1 MLMQVLNNGDIIAEG
16 HIKPVKAPVPV
27 KETAIAT
34 EEASDD
40 KENQSGTA
48 NTPPA
53 EALTGRQQGHDHSI
67 SCFMSLVLLVL
78 SSCFKADLV
87 KPCLLD
93 PLAIKGH
100 HEATMTLNGL
110 MERNGLPPASCDP
123 THHIALIAAEL
134 IRCVCM
140 VRGKKSYSGSK
151 GKASRSR

>member
-1 MLMQVLNNGDIIAEG
+1 MLVQVLNNGDIIAEG

-40 KENQSGTA
+40 KENQSSTA

-53 EALTGRQQGHDHSI
+53 EALTGRQQGHDHSVT
-67 SCFMSLVLLVL
+67 CFVSLVLLVL
-78 SSCFKADLV
+78 SSCFEADLG

-110 MERNGLPPASCDP
+110 MEGNGLPPASCDP
-123 THHIALIAAEL
+123 THQSH
-134 IRCVCM
+134 
-140 VRGKKSYSGSK
+140 
-151 GKASRSR
+151 